1 MIKTRLLLGA
11 AIAAFGIIP
20 VAQANQVEV
29 SQTASWDN
37 SVDVS
42 VTWSVDLH
50 KSLNIDGSIQIF
62 GLVIVDDLS
71 QAVLDDKQIIDGNE
85 VLFEDYQNAYQDWS
99 TDGTGAEPGLGQGPG
114 DLYYTEEGTAQGPA
128 TYTNTVTAGD
138 GTLTD
143 ASGNIGL
150 NMAAG
155 DYNLQENAAVISSAE
170 SLFPGEGEGFG
181 GAAEAQSASLQ
192 NLYNNIFND
201 PSFVSPTSQ
210 NAHTAELENT
220 DIDNTVAIG
229 AGLADGADGN
239 IGVNAAAGAFNIQ
252 KNALVIATVNG
263 GDLAEAVA
271 TTFQDI
277 EENSS
282 VHEDTTNNVS
292 IGASLIGASGNI
304 GVNLASGVG
313 NLQLNTLTIANA
325 LFTGEPP
332 AVTDTGPGGVT
343 DTGPGGG
350 GGG

>member
-20 VAQANQVEV
+20 VAQADQVEV

-37 SVDVS
+37 SVDVTLS
-42 VTWSVDLH
+42 WSVDIS
-50 KSLNIDGSIQIF
+50 KFLNIDGSISIS
-62 GLVIVDDLS
+62 GEVDADAL
-71 QAVLDDKQIIDGNE
+71 AHATLDDKQIVDGNS
-85 VLFEDYQNAYQDWS
+85 VQFEDYQNAYQDWS
-99 TDGTGAEPGLGQGPG
+99 TDQAGAEPGLGQGPG
-114 DLYYTEEGTAQGPA
+114 DQFFTEEGTAQGPA
-128 TYTNTVTAGD
+128 LYTNTVTAGD
-138 GTLTD
+138 GTLSN

-155 DYNLQENAAVISSAE
+155 DYNVQENAAVISSAE
-170 SLFPGEGEGFG
+170 SLDGSG
-181 GAAEAQSASLQ
+181 GAEAGSFSLQ
-192 NLYNNIFND
+192 NLYNNGFND
-201 PSFVSPTSQ
+201 RSF
-210 NAHTAELENT
+210 ERENT

-252 KNALVIATVNG
+252 KNALVIATVTG
-263 GDLAEAVA
+263 GNLAEATA
-271 TTFQDI
+271 GTLQDV

-313 NLQLNTLTIANA
+313 NLQLNTLTISNA
-325 LFTGEPP
+325 LAPIGEGPGGI
-332 AVTDTGPGGVT
+332 TDSGPGGVT
-343 DTGPGGG
+343 STIEG
-350 GGG
+350 

>member
-1 MIKTRLLLGA
+1 MVKTRLLLGA
-11 AIAAFGIIP
+11 AIAAFGMIP
-20 VAQANQVEV
+20 VAQANQVDV
-29 SQTASWDN
+29 SQSASWDN

-62 GLVIVDDLS
+62 GLVVVDDLS

-99 TDGTGAEPGLGQGPG
+99 TDGTGAEPGLGQAQG
-114 DLYYTEEGTAQGPA
+114 DPFYTEEGTAQGPA
-128 TYTNTVTAGD
+128 LYTNTVTAGD
-138 GTLTD
+138 GTLSN

-155 DYNLQENAAVISSAE
+155 DYNVQENAAVIASAE
-170 SLFPGEGEGFG
+170 SLDGSG
-181 GAAEAQSASLQ
+181 GAEAGSFSLQ
-192 NLYNNIFND
+192 NLYDNGFND
-201 PSFVSPTSQ
+201 QSY
-210 NAHTAELENT
+210 ELENT

-252 KNALVIATVNG
+252 KNALVIATVTG
-263 GDLAEAVA
+263 GNLAEATA
-271 TTFQDI
+271 GTLQDV
-277 EENSS
+277 EWNSS

-325 LFTGEPP
+325 LAPVGE
-332 AVTDTGPGGVT
+332 GPGGVT

-350 GGG
+350 GNTLTGG

>member
-1 MIKTRLLLGA
+1 MVKTRLLLGA

-20 VAQANQVEV
+20 VAQADQVDV
-29 SQTASWDN
+29 TQVASWDN

-42 VTWSVDLH
+42 LSWDVDIS
-50 KSLNIDGSIQIF
+50 KFLNIDGSISIS
-62 GLVIVDDLS
+62 GEVDADAL
-71 QAVLDDKQIIDGNE
+71 AHATLDDKQIVDGNS
-85 VLFEDYQNAYQDWS
+85 VQFEDYQNAYQDWS
-99 TDGTGAEPGLGQGPG
+99 TEGSGAEPGLGQGPG
-114 DLYYTEEGTAQGPA
+114 DQYYTEEGSPQGPA
-128 TYTNTVTAGD
+128 LYTNTVTAGD
-138 GTLTD
+138 GTLSN

-155 DYNLQENAAVISSAE
+155 DYNVQENAAVIASAE
-170 SLFPGEGEGFG
+170 SLDGSG
-181 GAAEAQSASLQ
+181 GAEAGSFSLQ
-192 NLYNNIFND
+192 NLYSNGFND
-201 PSFVSPTSQ
+201 QSY
-210 NAHTAELENT
+210 ELENT

-252 KNALVIATVNG
+252 KNALVIATVTG
-263 GDLAEAVA
+263 GNLAEATA
-271 TTFQDI
+271 GTLQDV

-325 LFTGEPP
+325 LAPVGE
-332 AVTDTGPGGVT
+332 GPGGVT
-343 DTGPGGG
+343 DSGPGGG
-350 GGG
+350 GNTLTGG

>member
-20 VAQANQVEV
+20 VAEANQVDV
-29 SQTASWDN
+29 SQSATWDN
-37 SVDVS
+37 SVNVHVDWDVS
-42 VTWSVDLH
+42 LH
-50 KSLNIDGSIQIF
+50 KNLNIDGSIQIY

-71 QAVLDDKQIIDGNE
+71 QAVLDDKQIVDGNS

-114 DLYYTEEGTAQGPA
+114 DANYTEEGLAQGPA

-170 SLFPGEGEGFG
+170 SLWPLEGEGFG

-192 NLYNNIFND
+192 NLYNNTFNN
-201 PSFVSPTSQ
+201 PFGGGHS
-210 NAHTAELENT
+210 AELENT

-277 EENSS
+277 EENVS

-325 LFTGEPP
+325 LFTGDVPG
-332 AVTDTGPGGVT
+332 VTDTGPGGVT
-343 DTGPGGG
+343 DTGTGTGG
-350 GGG
+350 